1 MLQLHIEQ
9 GQYAKAWVITRV
21 AILLQ
26 ASPVVRAR
34 KGHRVKEDRPDYLAS
49 EDCQGKQVNQAGMEQ
64 QDSKVNV
71 ASQVPRDRVDQR
83 DRVVRLAMR
92 DHVVIEVR
100 KDHEV
105 YLVCLGVRDRLDQG
119 AGQEVMASLAH
130 PANAA
135 SLDCRAQQDL

>member
-1 MLQLHIEQ
+1 M
-9 GQYAKAWVITRV
+9 
-21 AILLQ
+21 Q

-34 KGHRVKEDRPDYLAS
+34 KGHRVKEDRPVYLAS

-64 QDSKVNV
+64 QDSKVNA
-71 ASQVPRDRVDQR
+71 ASQVPRDRVDQQ
-83 DRVVRLAMR
+83 DSVVRLAMR

-100 KDHEV
+100 RDHEV
-105 YLVCLGVRDRLDQG
+105 YLVYLGVRDRLDQG